1 MIIDLQIVGITKE
14 SDGLL
19 IRDTI
24 EHALLTLLPRHRR
37 LLTIEVEIALPSDMK
52 EVKAYVHEEEKDC
65 FVIALNQDVLKNNN
79 DLILVL
85 CHECVHIKQ
94 QVRNEYRHICENHFV
109 FKGVDVYAED
119 IPYYKLPWEKE
130 AYDLEM
136 ELARAQKNYTG

>member
-24 EHALLTLLPRHRR
+24 EHALLTLLPSHRR
-37 LLTIEVEIALPSDMK
+37 LLTIEVEIALPSDMND
-52 EVKAYVHEEEKDC
+52 VKAYVHEDQKDE
-65 FVIALNQDVLKNNN
+65 FIIALNKDVLKDKNE
-79 DLILVL
+79 LIVVL

-94 QVRNEYRHICENHFV
+94 QVKNEYRQICKNHFI
-109 FKGVDVYAED
+109 FKGVDVYAKD

-136 ELARAQKNYTG
+136 ELARAQKNYSG